1 MKDNRVIE
9 DFGNVIGYGKKD
21 LSYRSMT
28 IEEILAKGENYA
40 RKYVDKKYIWE
51 EPDWLELYKNGAD
64 KNVGVK
70 EIGYVEEN

>member
-9 DFGNVIGYGKKD
+9 DFGNVRGYGKKD

-51 EPDWLELYKNGAD
+51 EPD
-64 KNVGVK
+64 
-70 EIGYVEEN
+70 